1 MSQVKLHPIRTA
13 VAMLLAS
20 TAICSQAE
28 IVKLTVHVDSLAA
41 DNSVAI
47 APLNV
52 SFHDG
57 SYPGFQIGDVA
68 SPELISIAELG
79 AGVQWHDNLTA
90 NYPSIV
96 HGRVGGI
103 LTPGQ
108 SASETFTLDTN
119 QNRYFNYAAMV
130 VPSNDFFL
138 GNAGATSSSLF
149 DAAGHLQISSIT
161 IKARDLWD
169 AGSEVFDPATAAFIA
184 GSDATLRTPQDSVI
198 AHNFAEFAAYNG
210 LTTAAG
216 YTFHSGLTA
225 DQDVYRISLSVA
237 AVPEPQSYAL
247 MLAGLATVAILAR
260 RRRTA

>member
-1 MSQVKLHPIRTA
+1 MSQVKLHPTQMA
-13 VAMLLAS
+13 ATVVLACAALS
-20 TAICSQAE
+20 SHAAT
-28 IVKLTVHVDSLAA
+28 VKLMVHVDSLVA

-52 SFHDG
+52 AFHDG

-90 NYPSIV
+90 HYPSIV

-138 GNAGATSSSLF
+138 GNSGSTANALF

-161 IKARDLWD
+161 VKARDLWD

-184 GSDATLRTPQDSVI
+184 GSNAVLRAPQNSVI
-198 AHNFAEFAAYNG
+198 AHNFAEFSAYNG

-225 DQDVYRISLSVA
+225 DQDVYRISLSLA
-237 AVPEPQSYAL
+237 PVPEPQTYAL
-247 MLAGLATVAILAR
+247 MLAGLATVGALAR
-260 RRRTA
+260 RRRAT